1 MNHAKLETYRIF
13 DASIV
18 PVCTGGLRVP
28 DSGFRA
34 AFAAKSGGHAARQL
48 GRPAAPGRIRRP
60 SEPRGF
66 AAGTEKHVK
75 VPVSVLATALGA
87 VISSPVRLCDDAQ
100 HCTGALTTPLP
111 HCGSKEPTKARS
123 NDLPTELLSGH
134 ASWLLHHVAWA
145 WRNNRTTSRTVV
157 TSMEAAAAD

>member
-48 GRPAAPGRIRRP
+48 GRPAAPGRIRRCMCTLG
-60 SEPRGF
+60 RGCEWGVVSGGCYYL
-66 AAGTEKHVK
+66 AV
-75 VPVSVLATALGA
+75 VPEEAKSIERA
-87 VISSPVRLCDDAQ
+87 VERASSR
-100 HCTGALTTPLP
+100 
-111 HCGSKEPTKARS
+111 E
-123 NDLPTELLSGH
+123 
-134 ASWLLHHVAWA
+134 
-145 WRNNRTTSRTVV
+145 
-157 TSMEAAAAD
+157 

>member
-48 GRPAAPGRIRRP
+48 GRPAAPGRIRRCMCTLG
-60 SEPRGF
+60 RGCEW
-66 AAGTEKHVK
+66 GV
-75 VPVSVLATALGA
+75 VSGGCYYLATTSQSFPRRRKASNEPSNELLA
-87 VISSPVRLCDDAQ
+87 VRL
-100 HCTGALTTPLP
+100 
-111 HCGSKEPTKARS
+111 KAS
-123 NDLPTELLSGH
+123 NE
-134 ASWLLHHVAWA
+134 
-145 WRNNRTTSRTVV
+145 
-157 TSMEAAAAD
+157 

>member
-48 GRPAAPGRIRRP
+48 GVNGAWP
-60 SEPRGF
+60 S
-66 AAGTEKHVK
+66 
-75 VPVSVLATALGA
+75 
-87 VISSPVRLCDDAQ
+87 C
-100 HCTGALTTPLP
+100 
-111 HCGSKEPTKARS
+111 
-123 NDLPTELLSGH
+123 
-134 ASWLLHHVAWA
+134 
-145 WRNNRTTSRTVV
+145 
-157 TSMEAAAAD
+157 

>member
-48 GRPAAPGRIRRP
+48 GRPAKVAALREKWLRGSGR
-60 SEPRGF
+60 
-66 AAGTEKHVK
+66 
-75 VPVSVLATALGA
+75 
-87 VISSPVRLCDDAQ
+87 D
-100 HCTGALTTPLP
+100 
-111 HCGSKEPTKARS
+111 
-123 NDLPTELLSGH
+123 
-134 ASWLLHHVAWA
+134 
-145 WRNNRTTSRTVV
+145 NRTRAYHTR
-157 TSMEAAAAD
+157 

>member
-48 GRPAAPGRIRRP
+48 GRPQRQGASDGLA
-60 SEPRGF
+60 ERGS
-66 AAGTEKHVK
+66 GPLVWGIN
-75 VPVSVLATALGA
+75 PVDVG
-87 VISSPVRLCDDAQ
+87 
-100 HCTGALTTPLP
+100 
-111 HCGSKEPTKARS
+111 
-123 NDLPTELLSGH
+123 
-134 ASWLLHHVAWA
+134 
-145 WRNNRTTSRTVV
+145 
-157 TSMEAAAAD
+157 